1 VSTRSLHIL
10 PVLRRALVVLV
21 LTLAAGWA
29 LADRAEAAEL
39 GLVTDLT
46 WGASSSDQE
55 REYAQLSDLRARWIR
70 VEVNWAEVEPARGSY
85 HQWSLDQI
93 DAAVRRNRAA
103 GRHVVLMIGKAPQ
116 WASGAS
122 DQGTP
127 PRDPADYGRFVRF
140 LAARYAG
147 DGIAGYEI
155 WNEENIGRFWGGA
168 ADAAAYVALLRA
180 GSAAVRAADPDA
192 AVVFGGLSTNDYDFV
207 RAAYA
212 AGAKGL
218 FDVMALHPYSCE
230 SDLAAIKRDGSGR
243 IAPGSFLGY
252 RAIHDLMVARGDAKP
267 MWFTELG
274 WATTSRPC
282 GVSEAVQ
289 AQRLAASA
297 ALVRQDAYVQAVM
310 YYNLRNSYWMHDADD
325 TEAQY
330 GLMTSGF
337 RAKPA
342 YAAFKAAAGQTAPA
356 AAAPPVR
363 RSAPARPVVAPASR
377 GAAPRAP
384 KVRVRIRSVR
394 RVRSHG
400 RVVMRVAG
408 RLLGGPRAARVHV
421 SLAGHGRR
429 VHRTVG
435 ASRGRFTVAV
445 RGARAGRWRLTAAFA
460 GRPRTRAAAVLIA
473 R

>member
-1 VSTRSLHIL
+1 VSTSSLHIPAL
-10 PVLRRALVVLV
+10 VRRALAVLLV
-21 LTLAAGWA
+21 LAAGSA
-29 LADRAEAAEL
+29 HADRAAAAEL

-55 REYAQLSDLRARWIR
+55 REYGLLSDLGARWIR
-70 VEVNWAEVEPARGSY
+70 VEVNWAELEPSRGAY
-85 HQWSLDQI
+85 HQWSLDQV

-103 GRHVVLMIGKAPQ
+103 GRRVVLMIGKAPQ
-116 WASGAS
+116 WASGSS

-127 PRDPADYGRFVRF
+127 PRDPADYASVVRF

-168 ADAAAYVALLRA
+168 PDPAGYVALLRA
-180 GSAAVRAADPDA
+180 GSAAVRAADPRA
-192 AVVFGGLSTNDYDFV
+192 AVVFGGLSTNDYEYV

-230 SDLAAIKRDGSGR
+230 SDLAAVKRDRSGR

-252 RAIHDLMVARGDAKP
+252 RAIHDLMVAHGDAKP
-267 MWFTELG
+267 LWFTELG
-274 WATTSRPC
+274 WATTSQAC
-282 GVSEAVQ
+282 GVSEVGQ

-297 ALVRQDAYVQAVM
+297 ALVRQDPYVQAVM
-310 YYNLRNSYWMHDADD
+310 YYNLRNNYWMHDADE
-325 TEAQY
+325 TESQY

-342 YAAFKAAAGQTAPA
+342 YAAFKAAARTVTPA
-356 AAAPPVR
+356 ASPSTQRAR
-363 RSAPARPVVAPASR
+363 TARPAVPAAR
-377 GAAPRAP
+377 LPVTRRAST
-384 KVRVRIRSVR
+384 VTVRIRRVR
-394 RVRSHG
+394 RVRS
-400 RVVMRVAG
+400 VMRVDG
-408 RLLGGPRAARVHV
+408 RLLGGAGSAHVHV
-421 SLAGHGRR
+421 SLSRRGRHISRTVRASHGRF
-429 VHRTVG
+429 
-435 ASRGRFTVAV
+435 SVAV
-445 RGARAGRWRLTAAFA
+445 GRARAGRWHLTAAFA
-460 GRPRTRAAAVLIA
+460 GRPQVRAAAVLVV